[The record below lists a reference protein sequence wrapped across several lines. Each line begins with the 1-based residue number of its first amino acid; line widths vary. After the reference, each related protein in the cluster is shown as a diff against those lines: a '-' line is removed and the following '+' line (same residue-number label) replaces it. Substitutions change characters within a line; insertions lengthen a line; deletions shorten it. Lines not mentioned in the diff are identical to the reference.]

1 MLELLMIFTNKKT
14 TVALIASETAKKG
27 EINVLNTL

>member
-14 TVALIASETAKKG
+14 TVALISDMTKAIEPS
-27 EINVLNTL
+27 VLHNI